1 MKLAKFSRSSQ
12 SKRELFIFGA
22 GGHAAS
28 IASLGRSCGYKV
40 VGFIESSGMIQDFKG
55 LPVFT
60 EEIFQRI
67 QSINLVLAIG
77 DNFQRFVIEERISKL
92 INDSGNSVI
101 YPRLIHP
108 YSEVSHDASVGI
120 GSCIFPGVT
129 VGSES
134 EVGKH
139 CILNHQSSLDHESQM
154 MDFSSLSPGAITGG
168 RVNIGIRTSVMMN
181 ASVAHNIKIGND
193 VVIGANSFLS
203 QDAQTLN
210 FYAGSPARVVRERYA
225 GEKYL

>member
-1 MKLAKFSRSSQ
+1 MKLIKFGRSLQ
-12 SKRELFIFGA
+12 PKRELFIFGA

-28 IASLGRSCGYKV
+28 VASLGSSCGYKV
-40 VGFIESSGMIQDFKG
+40 VGFIESSGINRDFKG

-67 QSINLVLAIG
+67 QSIRLVLAIG
-77 DNFQRFVIEERISKL
+77 DNFQRFTIEERISKL
-92 INDSGNSVI
+92 IKDSGVGVTF
-101 YPRLIHP
+101 PRLIHP
-108 YSEVSHDASVGI
+108 HSYVSQDASIGM

-168 RVNIGIRTSVMMN
+168 RVSIGLRSSVMMN

-203 QDAQTLN
+203 LDAQALN
-210 FYAGSPARVVRERYA
+210 FYAGSPARNVRERYA